1 MDTDKIAEHIA
12 RTIALDYGIKW
23 DNLHDEYKKPYLRDA
38 HRALEA
44 ALPYVIPQVILDHKE
59 AYLGLAT
66 TKEMIFELQARA
78 EIAHSIGEEWSS
90 SLKITGPHIRY
101 KTTKELLDELKYR
114 VHLSDELGATW
125 PGYRTVDGGFSIDV
139 DVQEE

>member
-1 MDTDKIAEHIA
+1 MDTDKIAEHMAEAIA
-12 RTIALDYGIKW
+12 TRYGHNWNRLDF
-23 DNLHDEYKKPYLRDA
+23 EYRKGFIIDA
-38 HRALEA
+38 EKALEA
-44 ALPYVIPQVILDHKE
+44 ALPYVIPQVILEHKE

-78 EIAHSIGEEWSS
+78 EIAHSNGEEWSS